1 MPTQKESTLNAYMA
15 WYPPVQQT
23 LLCLSK
29 MYRCIDARIFG
40 GLAQEAVSA
49 ATATAQA
56 ASRLVA
62 KRASQSGEFPLT
74 DARASRGHGHLDLGM
89 GAMVGIGARPAWGPR
104 VAHVAILVN

>member
-1 MPTQKESTLNAYMA
+1 MCTQKESTLNAYTA

-62 KRASQSGEFPLT
+62 KRAIP
-74 DARASRGHGHLDLGM
+74 D
-89 GAMVGIGARPAWGPR
+89 RPW
-104 VAHVAILVN
+104 